1 MSHRAVIGTSGSRHR
16 TFSGDRVSRRDA
28 EAEQRKSGYRLRVDH
43 LTVEV
48 IRSISVWYPAPDAR
62 VSVVVGVVVEFLRCG
77 CRFES
82 APVVIPMSHHHRKEA
97 W

>member
-1 MSHRAVIGTSGSRHR
+1 MLSSARADRHR
-16 TFSGDRVSRRDA
+16 TFSGDRVSRRGA
-28 EAEQRKSGYRLRVDH
+28 ETEQRKSGYRLRVDH

-62 VSVVVGVVVEFLRCG
+62 VSVVVGVVVEFLRE

-82 APVVIPMSHHHRKEA
+82 APVVIPMSDHHRKEA